1 MTQKCLIWLLAT
13 FYLTSASFAQ
23 TQQTARVP
31 RIGFLV
37 ASTASNYA
45 TRIEIFRQA
54 LRELGYIEGKNIV
67 IEYRFAEGNAD
78 RLRELAAE
86 LVSLKVDLIVAPASA
101 STAKNATKTIPIVF
115 AATADPV
122 ATGLVDSLA
131 RPGGNLTGVT
141 VFAPELTGKRLE
153 LLKEAFPR
161 ITRVAFLWNPSA
173 PSDPILLKEA
183 EAVSGVLKLQIRALE
198 IRSLNDF
205 DTAFSKAT
213 REVVHGLTITLNPFI
228 NTHRPRILDFVAKNR
243 LPAIFGVPEIVEA
256 GGLMSYSPNV
266 VEHFRRAAVMV
277 DKILKGTKPADIPV
291 EQPMKFEFVVNLNA
305 AKQIGVTI
313 PPNVLVR
320 ADRVIR

>member
-1 MTQKCLIWLLAT
+1 MNRKIVIWLLTT
-13 FYLTSASFAQ
+13 FFLTTASLAEA
-23 TQQTARVP
+23 QQTARVS

-45 TRIEIFRQA
+45 TRIETFRQA

-67 IEYRFAEGNAD
+67 IEYRFGEGRED

-86 LVSLKVDLIVAPASA
+86 LVSLNVDLIV
-101 STAKNATKTIPIVF
+101 TAAGARFAKDATKTIPIVF

-131 RPGGNLTGVT
+131 RPGGNLTGLT
-141 VFAPELTGKRLE
+141 VFGPELTGKRIE

-173 PSDPILLKEA
+173 PIDPILLKEA
-183 EAVSGVLKLQIRALE
+183 EAVSGVLKLQIRPLE

-213 REVVHGLTITLNPFI
+213 REVVHGLTMTLNPFL
-228 NTHRPRILDFVAKNR
+228 NTHRARILDFATKNR
-243 LPAIFGVPEIVEA
+243 IPAIFGAPEIVEG
-256 GGLMSYSPNV
+256 GGLMSYSPDY
-266 VEHFRRAAVMV
+266 VEQFRRVAVMV

-291 EQPMKFEFVVNLNA
+291 EQPMRFEFVINLNA
-305 AKQIGVTI
+305 AKRIGVTI

-320 ADRVIR
+320 ATRVIR